1 MHQNIKTVAG
11 CTTRITC
18 LLKTTDD
25 TPLPEVEAYVAI
37 GQQRIAAQKEAG
49 NVFIFPAL
57 EYGQHL
63 YEMRADGKPFVFGHL
78 LVRPSAF
85 PSAGGVIDYT
95 LEANLSSID
104 AVVLN
109 LTLAPGPRGPRG
121 ETGPQGP
128 KGDAFRYEDF
138 TEEQLVAL
146 MGPQGPQGPRGE
158 KGEKGDTGATGPQ
171 GELSEEDAARIAG
184 AAQVAGD
191 NTFSGNNSHGGT
203 EVFNGAVALNGTVD
217 ATAAA
222 MQLPVEVL
230 RQMSGWPGLMGPA
243 CTEVKMLGPMFGS
256 SLEDE
261 VLVLNC
267 PNLSNVGFSSTGIL
281 VSSLTGSGGRY
292 DGLSL
297 NKIGSATARVVVSVS
312 PTVLTGETTVRWG
325 NLEEAYLLVTQG
337 NYGRNQLP
345 RGVFSNAGNFPK
357 LRKLVVIAP
366 FAQELP
372 LDFISTL
379 NVVLEELVF
388 IMPQMPAL
396 EGVSSGKQ
404 TRILGSIRGCSRAR
418 VYLPALKK
426 SLTIDKTQMDAASVV
441 FLLNGLPTVEEPP
454 LTVTL
459 GVGAGVLAG
468 TDENGAQTYADET
481 LTAAA
486 AAAADKGWSVQLVD
500 NSNAY

>member
-18 LLKTTDD
+18 LVKTTDA

-37 GQQRIAAQKEAG
+37 GPQRIAAQKEAG

-63 YEMRADGKPFVFGHL
+63 YEIRAGGKPFIFGHL

-128 KGDAFRYEDF
+128 QGDAFRYEDF

-171 GELSEEDAARIAG
+171 GELSDEDAARIAG

-191 NTFSGNNSHGGT
+191 NTFSGNNTHGGS

-222 MQLPVEVL
+222 MQLPVEIL
-230 RQMSGWPGLMGPA
+230 RAMSGWPGLMGPA
-243 CTEVKMLGPMFGS
+243 CTEVAMLGPMFGS

-267 PNLSNVGFSSTGIL
+267 PNLSKVLFSSTGLIN
-281 VSSLTGSGGRY
+281 STLTGSGGRY
-292 DGLSL
+292 DGMILD
-297 NKIGSATARVVVSVS
+297 NIGSATARVVVSIA
-312 PTVLTGETTVRWG
+312 PTVLTGGGGLSWKK
-325 NLEEAYLLVTQG
+325 LEEVYILVTQG

-345 RGVFSNAGNFPK
+345 RAVFHNGDLFPK

-366 FAQELP
+366 FAANLP
-372 LDFISTL
+372 LYFVQGL
-379 NVVLEELVF
+379 NCILDELVF
-388 IMPQMPAL
+388 IMPQMPAMD
-396 EGVSSGKQ
+396 GYSSGVW
-404 TRILGSIRGCSRAR
+404 TRILGNIRGCSRAR

-426 SLTIDKTQMDAASVV
+426 SLTIDKTQMDSASVV

-459 GVGAGVLAG
+459 GVGAGVLSG
-468 TDENGAQTYADET
+468 TDENGVQTYADET
-481 LTAAA
+481 LTAAVA
-486 AAAADKGWSVQLVD
+486 AAAEKGWSVVLID